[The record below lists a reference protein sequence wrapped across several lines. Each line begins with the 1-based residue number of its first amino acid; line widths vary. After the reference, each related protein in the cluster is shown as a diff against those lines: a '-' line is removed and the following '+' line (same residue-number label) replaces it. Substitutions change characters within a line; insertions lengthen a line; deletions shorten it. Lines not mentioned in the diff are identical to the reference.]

1 VGVALRLID
10 TSQGAVPAVPSLA
23 PDAELLA
30 RARAALARA
39 DYDTYLQAA
48 ADTAGVEDPQR
59 RYVARRSL
67 VEAGL
72 EPRPQETQGGTATR
86 LLAAAG
92 AALDVLSPEPAEPF
106 LLNLAGVALYELDAS
121 RGAEAL
127 FRAAHRLD
135 PSLEHVER
143 NLKSLK
149 KRRKAG
155 VRVQLPQP
163 VAAAVPALDRRAKAI
178 AGAARPGEPQTISLC
193 MIVRDEEAVLG
204 RCLASV
210 AGAVDEIVVVDT
222 GSTDRTVEIARE
234 HGAKVLEH
242 VWTDHFAEARNV
254 GLEAATGD
262 WILHLDADEAVAEGE
277 AARLRELTRR
287 GWREGFLLTLVNKLG
302 AEDGDTVMV
311 NEALRLFRNR
321 PHHRFEGRVHE
332 TVLHRLPADAPER
345 IEVAGVRLDHDGYLH
360 SARAAKDKTRRN
372 LELLERQLREEQPSA
387 YLHFN
392 LGTEYAALGDLA
404 TAAEHFDRAWRLLT
418 ADRDPAAQPFGPALA
433 SRNAA
438 TLRALGRTE
447 AAARAAEAGL
457 GLFPDFTD
465 LVFEQAAAARAEG
478 DLKAAEDLLRRCLDL
493 GDAPA
498 RYVRL
503 VGSGSFLAAS
513 ELGAVLVARGKG
525 DEAEKLLHDTLTAH
539 PRHDGAIEPLALAM
553 LGRGASPQ
561 EVVEAVRAAAGE
573 PTADMRF
580 ALAAT
585 FHGAG
590 LAADAEAELRAALAV
605 APELDA
611 ARVALAEALLSQRRF
626 AEAATEAAAVA
637 ETSPWAA
644 KAAVSQAF
652 AALVAN
658 ETQIA
663 ADALDRAER
672 AGTPD
677 HERAV
682 LGAWAQVAAGGDE
695 RVGPASLPTA
705 GLGLLVTALEAL
717 LRVEEFDAFA
727 ALLPLT
733 ERVDGLAARDRR
745 ELLGGVYLRRGFLD
759 SAAEEWALACEEG
772 GPDARALAGLA
783 QVAAARGEAGDA
795 QVFAEAALELDPTTV
810 SAHRVLAA
818 VAT

>member
-1 VGVALRLID
+1 VALRLID
-10 TSQGAVPAVPSLA
+10 TSQSAVPAVSSLA

-39 DYDTYLQAA
+39 DYDAFLQVA
-48 ADTAGVEDPQR
+48 ADTAGIEDPQR

-72 EPRPQETQGGTATR
+72 EPRPQESGTATATR

-92 AALDVLSPEPAEPF
+92 AALDVLAPEPAEPF

-121 RGAEAL
+121 KGAEAL
-127 FRAAHRLD
+127 FRAAQRLD
-135 PSLEHVER
+135 RDLEHVET
-143 NLKSLK
+143 NLRQLK

-155 VRVQLPQP
+155 VRVKLPQP
-163 VAAAVPALDRRAKAI
+163 VAAAIPALDRRAKAI
-178 AGAARPGEPQTISLC
+178 AAAAKPGEPQTISLC

-222 GSTDRTVEIARE
+222 GSTDRTAEIARE

-242 VWTDHFAEARNV
+242 AWTDHFAEARNV

-262 WILHLDADEAVAEGE
+262 WILHLDADEAVAAGE
-277 AARLRELTRR
+277 AGRLKELTRR
-287 GWREGFLLTLVNKLG
+287 SWREGFLLTLVNKLG
-302 AEDGDTVMV
+302 TDDGDTVMV
-311 NEALRLFRNR
+311 YEALRLFRNR

-345 IEVAGVRLDHDGYLH
+345 VEVGGVGLDHDGYLH
-360 SARAAKDKTRRN
+360 TARAAKDKTRRN

-457 GLFPDFTD
+457 GIFPDFTD

-478 DLKAAEDLLRRCLDL
+478 DLAAAEELLRRCLEL

-503 VGSGSFLAAS
+503 VGAGSFVAAS
-513 ELGAVLVARGKG
+513 ELGAVLLARGKG
-525 DEAEKLLHDTLTAH
+525 DEAEQLLLDTLAVH

-553 LGRGASPQ
+553 LGRGASAQ
-561 EVVEAVRAAAGE
+561 DVAEAVRSHTGE
-573 PTADMRF
+573 PTADVRF
-580 ALAAT
+580 ALAAA

-590 LAADAEAELRAALAV
+590 LAAAAETELRAALDQ

-611 ARVALAEALLSQRRF
+611 ARVALAEALLSQKRF
-626 AEAATEAAAVA
+626 AEAAAEAAAVA
-637 ETSPWAA
+637 EDSPWAP

-652 AALVAN
+652 AALVAGDLAV
-658 ETQIA
+658 A
-663 ADALDRAER
+663 ADALERAER
-672 AGTPD
+672 AGTPEHD
-677 HERAV
+677 RAV
-682 LGAWAQVAAGGDE
+682 LTAWAQVAAGGE
-695 RVGPASLPTA
+695 GRVGPESLPTA
-705 GLGLLVTALEAL
+705 GLGLLFTAVEAL

-733 ERVDGLAARDRR
+733 ERVEGLTPRERR
-745 ELLGGVYLRRGFLD
+745 ELLGSVYLRRGFLD
-759 SAAEEWALACEEG
+759 SAAEEWALACDEG
-772 GPDARALAGLA
+772 GPDARSLAGLA

-810 SAHRVLAA
+810 AAHRVLAT
-818 VAT
+818 VGT